1 MNQLFN
7 LRFLKFGLVG
17 ISGMALDFGITF
29 LCKEKWKLNKY
40 LANSLGFVVAAASN
54 YYLNRIWTFSQS
66 TTPELG
72 QFAKFLTVS
81 LIGLGIN
88 NLFLYY
94 FVKRTTYN
102 FYLLKILVIGI
113 VFLWNY
119 FANIFIT
126 FQ

>member
-1 MNQLFN
+1 MSQFLN

-29 LCKEKWKLNKY
+29 LCKEKWRLNKY
-40 LANSLGFVVAAASN
+40 LSNSLGFIAAAASN
-54 YYLNRIWTFSQS
+54 YYLNRIWTFGQS
-66 TTPELG
+66 STPELG
-72 QFAKFLTVS
+72 QFAKFFTVS

-88 NLFLYY
+88 NLVLYF
-94 FVKRTTYN
+94 FVKRTDYN
-102 FYLLKILVIGI
+102 FYILKILVIGI

-119 FANIFIT
+119 FANLLFT